1 MAVLILGAGRVSGPV
16 FEYFHRKGISFSV
29 VSAIQKELN
38 SVKSSYASA
47 QCYNLNLPK
56 DVAQLP
62 SLIALHKV
70 VLQVVDAGIIF
81 LCECGLDPGIDHMLA
96 KQAIQDVKDRG
107 GEVTSFISW
116 CGGLPAPEC
125 SNNVLKYKFSWHPKG
140 ALKLYQRSAGY
151 LENGKVIHVSGEDV
165 LYKAHPI
172 DLDAILPG
180 IKFEGFPNKFLYR
193 YLSAYGL
200 QSCKNF
206 ARGTVRYEG
215 FSNAML
221 ALVQTDLFS
230 DIAVP
235 QLQPDAPDITWRE
248 FLSWLARGSYD
259 DKELESVLLSRV
271 GNSHSRL
278 DTLKELGL
286 LSDTKVDKKGTPID
300 TLCHYLQQKLS
311 YAPGERDM
319 VIMVNELQSEF
330 PRQSDSA
337 HQQQEVTTIQHA
349 GKPSSSALT
358 GYALRYDGSA
368 TTTMIVGM
376 IPMKKIVVRVFSLL
390 FLGIN
395 QKECNAT
402 THFRCQ
408 NGRCIPRRW
417 KCDRYNDCGDA
428 SDETGCPTLHPSQCY
443 DVFLTSECALLNSTY
458 PPICLDHVMS
468 YKFCRNFC
476 GHCEGSA
483 DDLTWPFRGPLL
495 GLGFLRP

>member
-70 VLQVVDAGIIF
+70 VLHLLPADLLPLVAQSCLEARCSLVSCSYLPEGVQELHQRVVDAGIIF

-337 HQQQEVTTIQHA
+337 HQQQEVTTVSLLEYGDIDGHSA
-349 GKPSSSALT
+349 MAKTVGYPSALAVEMILN
-358 GYALRYDGSA
+358 GEIHAKGVIIP
-368 TTTMIVGM
+368 TMEDVYK
-376 IPMKKIVVRVFSLL
+376 PVLSRLQQ
-390 FLGIN
+390 LGIMA
-395 QKECNAT
+395 KV
-402 THFRCQ
+402 
-408 NGRCIPRRW
+408 
-417 KCDRYNDCGDA
+417 
-428 SDETGCPTLHPSQCY
+428 S
-443 DVFLTSECALLNSTY
+443 TSS
-458 PPICLDHVMS
+458 
-468 YKFCRNFC
+468 K
-476 GHCEGSA
+476 
-483 DDLTWPFRGPLL
+483 
-495 GLGFLRP
+495 